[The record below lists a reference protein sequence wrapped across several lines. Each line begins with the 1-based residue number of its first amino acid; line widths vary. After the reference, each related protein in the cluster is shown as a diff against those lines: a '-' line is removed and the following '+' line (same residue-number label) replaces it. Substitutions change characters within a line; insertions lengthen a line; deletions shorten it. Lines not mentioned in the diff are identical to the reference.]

1 MRIVA
6 SIFAGGLFGLGL
18 VLSDMINA
26 SRVQGFFD
34 VLGNWDPTLVFVIIG
49 ANLPMMAAWYLTR
62 SRSEPVLGGR
72 LPAPATTRLD
82 RDLLGG
88 AVLFGAGWGLV
99 GLCPGTVLAS
109 SAAVD
114 PKALVFLVALLAG
127 LWLRGHA
134 IRRDHRGGPLTDDHA
149 VEERERASVT
159 AGT

>member
-1 MRIVA
+1 MRFLA
-6 SIFAGGLFGLGL
+6 STLAGGLFGLGL

-34 VLGNWDPTLVFVIIG
+34 VLGSWDPTLVFVIIG
-49 ANLPMMAAWYLTR
+49 ANLPMMAAWYLSKR
-62 SRSEPVLGGR
+62 RSEPVLGGS
-72 LPAPATTRLD
+72 LPKAAATRLD

-109 SAAVD
+109 STVAD
-114 PKALVFLVALLAG
+114 PKAMVFLVALLAG

-134 IRRDHRGGPLTDDHA
+134 IRRDHGGGAPSGDRSA
-149 VEERERASVT
+149 EEREPNSAT